1 MLIRW
6 FDYNKIGY
14 NPLLNKQKLQEF
26 NMIEEM
32 LAAHSIL
39 VQVFLAFLVGGLFI
53 PMMTAKNP
61 LGFRKASFIYTMIFQ
76 AIATM
81 IAFAGI
87 VAVFTGDLGWS
98 MTTIIMVV
106 VWAVLMYIEI
116 KKYKLIKIAN
126 LQNAD
131 AHKLLKGAFL
141 KISSVQILLVA
152 VMIVLMVLKVKGVV
166 TL

>member
-1 MLIRW
+1 ML
-6 FDYNKIGY
+6 
-14 NPLLNKQKLQEF
+14 
-26 NMIEEM
+26 EEM
-32 LAAHSIL
+32 LAVHSIL
-39 VQVFLAFLVGGLFI
+39 VKVFLGFLVGGLFI

-76 AIATM
+76 ALATM

-98 MTTIIMVV
+98 LSTIIMVV

-131 AHKLLKGAFL
+131 AHKLLKGSFL
-141 KISSVQILLVA
+141 KISSVQILLVV
-152 VMIVLMVLKVKGVV
+152 VMVLLMVLKVKGVIA
-166 TL
+166 L